1 MNNLANT
8 RLASPTPSSASSG
21 RIDGLTARDAERVA
35 AAIVAELAASTRN
48 VYASAWRQWEAWC
61 IARGV
66 TSMPALTVHRM
77 RRCRRCPPPC

>member
-35 AAIVAELAASTRN
+35 AAIEAELAA
-48 VYASAWRQWEAWC
+48 
-61 IARGV
+61 
-66 TSMPALTVHRM
+66 
-77 RRCRRCPPPC
+77 